1 MLNCIFMN
9 LPFKYL
15 GVPIGGN
22 HNRLIFWNG
31 LIDKVRKKLLRWKG
45 KFIYVVAPQEK
56 SYLETNF

>member
-1 MLNCIFMN
+1 MN